1 MAEARKYV
9 LKVTVGPNYDTSTH
23 QEVKVNTSSPVEVST
38 KDIDASVNVRIQNY
52 RGLPKN
58 SPKTSPYFS
67 HTSHTVDLYGI
78 AYTFRLKQDIP
89 GDKLVFGNDFDHPIR
104 DRLPY
109 GFSTAF
115 GWVKSWIDPT
125 MEGDVYADEPYLYSP
140 VLSSMNILNVGE
152 KGQKPA
158 EAAKKAGSAV
168 GEGDEAAVVFEEG
181 AEGDGKDVREKASMP
196 ADGPSRMKHFRHEEP
211 RKEFVFEKD
220 RAYSCDFFNKY
231 LDFNDFALRLPII
244 TIPVIKSWDGQPL
257 RTHTLRY
264 VLKNMI
270 TNEPLFVVLFTLIPA
285 DQVESNTTESDASES
300 DDESTDEAK
309 DKATEKKQDDKY
321 EDEGVD

>member
-1 MAEARKYV
+1 MSEARKYV
-9 LKVTVGPNYDTSTH
+9 LKVTVGPSYDTKSH
-23 QEVKVNTSSPVEVST
+23 QEVKVNTSSPVQVST
-38 KDIDASVNVRIQNY
+38 KDIDAIVSVRIQNY

-67 HTSHTVDLYGI
+67 HTSHTADLYGI
-78 AYTFRLKQDIP
+78 AYTFRLKHDIP

-140 VLSSMNILNVGE
+140 VLSSMNILNVGA
-152 KGQKPA
+152 KGQSPS
-158 EAAKKAGSAV
+158 EAAEKAGSSV
-168 GEGDEAAVVFEEG
+168 GEGEGAVVIFEEG
-181 AEGDGKDVREKASMP
+181 AQGDGKDVRGRSSMP

-211 RKEFVFEKD
+211 RKSFVFEKG
-220 RAYSCDFFNKY
+220 RTFSCDFFNKY
-231 LDFNDFALRLPII
+231 LDFNDFALKLPII

-257 RTHTLRY
+257 RY
-264 VLKNMI
+264 VLKNLI

-285 DQVESNTTESDASES
+285 DQVESNTTESDDSE
-300 DDESTDEAK
+300 DDEESQGESKGNTTDQKSA
-309 DKATEKKQDDKY
+309 DKY

>member
-1 MAEARKYV
+1 M
-9 LKVTVGPNYDTSTH
+9 
-23 QEVKVNTSSPVEVST
+23 
-38 KDIDASVNVRIQNY
+38 
-52 RGLPKN
+52 
-58 SPKTSPYFS
+58 
-67 HTSHTVDLYGI
+67 
-78 AYTFRLKQDIP
+78 KQDIP

-158 EAAKKAGSAV
+158 EAAQKAGSAV

-231 LDFNDFALRLPII
+231 LDFNGACKLRLSRILLIKLPDFALRLPII

-257 RTHTLRY
+257 RYAHLPPARK
-264 VLKNMI
+264 VLLSHLCRK
-270 TNEPLFVVLFTLIPA
+270 
-285 DQVESNTTESDASES
+285 SRR
-300 DDESTDEAK
+300 
-309 DKATEKKQDDKY
+309 
-321 EDEGVD
+321 